1 MEVIA
6 RCMVLDAMVFP
17 SRSPFFDKAIIPAA
31 RREDKREALSR
42 FGGKAVNEAQN
53 NGVNATHLYTKRE
66 IYVKIR
72 QREDKQMND
81 IRR

>member
-1 MEVIA
+1 MTPSFP
-6 RCMVLDAMVFP
+6 LPQSVFD
-17 SRSPFFDKAIIPAA
+17 RDIIPAA

-53 NGVNATHLYTKRE
+53 NRVNATHLYAKRE